1 MAKQNEP
8 QQGDLSDDN
17 RNHTRKLQEGRSR
30 SKSCRVCIGVRRD
43 REPSRLP
50 WKKILNLFN
59 KAEAIERYVRFHI
72 VHGESH
78 SSALKTILSFD
89 YSNYL
94 KTRL

>member
-30 SKSCRVCIGVRRD
+30 SKSSRVCIGVRRD

-59 KAEAIERYVRFHI
+59 KAKAIERYVRFHI